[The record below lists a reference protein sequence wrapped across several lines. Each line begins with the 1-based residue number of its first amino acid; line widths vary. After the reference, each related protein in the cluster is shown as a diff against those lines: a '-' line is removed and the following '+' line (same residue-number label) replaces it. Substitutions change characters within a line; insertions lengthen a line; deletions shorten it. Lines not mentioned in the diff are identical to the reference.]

1 MVQFICIQQM
11 QQKSLLISEFSL
23 NSILKSAILHYNSL
37 QIVISL
43 KFCNVVHIELEINPT
58 QISVVINLQHNEA
71 ILPLA

>member
-1 MVQFICIQQM
+1 MIQFICIQQM